1 VSVLTPEGLLASLQ
15 AAGATL
21 VRGPDGTVK
30 VSGAKVPDAL
40 LAALREQR
48 TAVIEVWERQRQADR
63 DRYGRVPPAD
73 APLLAREMDLPVQW
87 KRRIEAH
94 VLRQPRVVHAWVMAR
109 ALDYF
114 EQFGFKPDD
123 CDWRACV
130 DAIAWQRMSGGHEAA
145 QFVVDLPTKMDMG
158 L

>member
-1 VSVLTPEGLLASLQ
+1 VNTLSPERLLEWMQ

-21 VRGPDGTVK
+21 VRAPDGTVK
-30 VSGAKVPDAL
+30 LCGAKIPEAL

-48 TAVIEVWERQRQADR
+48 AAVIDLWEQRRHADR

-73 APLLAREMDLPVQW
+73 APLLAREMALPLRW
-87 KRRIEAH
+87 TRLIEAY

-114 EQFGFKPDD
+114 ERFGFKPDD

-130 DAIAWQRMSGGHEAA
+130 DAIAWQRMTGGHEAA
-145 QFVVDLPTKMDMG
+145 EFVVDLPSNEEMG